1 MRRSRLKFTAKL
13 GRNKLRQSCFS
24 TGARMAQ
31 NVCASLL
38 FSLSKNIHW
47 RARFRLAHNWRKCAY
62 VFSHGRTRENDFLS
76 REMMR

>member
-38 FSLSKNIHW
+38 FSLSKIAHW
-47 RARFRLAHNWRKCAY
+47 RARFRLAHNWRKVACY
-62 VFSHGRTRENDFLS
+62 FSYGRTRENDFLS